1 MATPQ
6 TKTTRRRSARTR
18 ASSRKSTGAA
28 SLDRLNASLEAAQK
42 ALTDLGDNLG
52 RGGRDLL
59 KDVQKMV
66 RDARRDTLRLNKS
79 LLADLD
85 QLQKAVT
92 GRGGRSQASQKNRT
106 TRKTATRK
114 AASGRTASTRS
125 SRSTASRRA
134 ARK

>member
-6 TKTTRRRSARTR
+6 TKTTRRKSTRART
-18 ASSRKSTGAA
+18 SSRKSTAAA

-42 ALTDLGDNLG
+42 ALTDLGGTLG
-52 RGGRDLL
+52 RGGRDVL
-59 KDVQKMV
+59 KDVQKLV

-79 LLADLD
+79 LLADLN
-85 QLQKAVT
+85 QLQKTVT
-92 GRGGRSQASQKNRT
+92 GRGGKPRASQKSRT

-114 AASGRTASTRS
+114 AASGRTASARS
-125 SRSTASRRA
+125 SRSAASRRA

>member
-6 TKTTRRRSARTR
+6 TKTTRRRSARAR
-18 ASSRKSTGAA
+18 ASRKSTGAA

-79 LLADLD
+79 LLTDLD

-92 GRGGRSQASQKNRT
+92 GRGGRSQASKKSRT
-106 TRKTATRK
+106 TRKVATRK

-125 SRSTASRRA
+125 SRSTTSRRA

>member
-1 MATPQ
+1 MATTQ
-6 TKTTRRRSARTR
+6 TKTTRKRGTR
-18 ASSRKSTGAA
+18 ARMSSRKSTATA

-42 ALTDLGDNLG
+42 ALTELGGNLG
-52 RGGRDLL
+52 RGGRELL
-59 KDVQKMV
+59 KDVQKLV
-66 RDARRDTLRLNKS
+66 RDARRDTGRLNKT

-85 QLQKAVT
+85 QLQKTVT
-92 GRGGRSQASQKNRT
+92 GRGSRPRASQKSRT

-114 AASGRTASTRS
+114 TASGRTASTRT